1 MFTGIIEEIGKVSD
15 VNPIPGGKTIKISAV
30 KILNNI
36 SVNDSVSVNG
46 VCSTAT
52 EVDEQGF
59 TVDAVG
65 VTLEKSTFS
74 ELQISSPVNLELS
87 LKLSDRLGGHF
98 VLGHVNGTG
107 VIKEIIKLGDNYLM
121 RVNVPNNMKKYLID
135 EGSITIDGIS
145 LTIAE
150 LKDSTIGI
158 SIIPHTWNNTTLQYK
173 NAEDRVN
180 IETDVLAKYVERL
193 TNKKEFEQKNKL
205 SENWLK
211 ELGY

>member
-1 MFTGIIEEIGKVSD
+1 MFTGIIEEIGKVSE
-15 VNPIPGGKTIKISAV
+15 VNPIPGGKTIKISAI
-30 KILNNI
+30 KILNDI

-46 VCSTAT
+46 VCLTAI

-59 TVDAVG
+59 KVDAVG
-65 VTLEKSTFS
+65 VTLEKTTFS
-74 ELQISSPVNLELS
+74 ELQISSPVNLERS

-107 VIKEIIKLGDNYLM
+107 VIKEIIKLGNNYLI
-121 RVNVPNNMKKYLID
+121 RVNVPNNLKKYLID

-193 TNKKEFEQKNKL
+193 TNKKEFEHKNKL

>member
-30 KILNNI
+30 KILNDI

-46 VCSTAT
+46 VCLTAT
-52 EVDEQGF
+52 KVDEQGF
-59 TVDAVG
+59 KVDAVG

-74 ELQISSPVNLELS
+74 ELQISSPVNLERS
-87 LKLSDRLGGHF
+87 LKLSDRLSGHF

-121 RVNVPNNMKKYLID
+121 RVNVPDDMKKYLIE

-150 LKDSTIGI
+150 LEDSTIGI

>member
-30 KILNNI
+30 KILNDI

-46 VCSTAT
+46 VCLTAT
-52 EVDEQGF
+52 KVDEQGF
-59 TVDAVG
+59 KVDAVG

-74 ELQISSPVNLELS
+74 ELQISSPVNLERS
-87 LKLSDRLGGHF
+87 LKLSDRLSGHF

-121 RVNVPNNMKKYLID
+121 RVNVPDDMKKYLIE

-150 LKDSTIGI
+150 LEDSTIGI

-193 TNKKEFEQKNKL
+193 TNNKEFEQKNKL

>member
-1 MFTGIIEEIGKVSD
+1 MFTGIIEEIGRVSD

-46 VCSTAT
+46 VCLTAT
-52 EVDEQGF
+52 KVDEQGF
-59 TVDAVG
+59 KVDAVG

-74 ELQISSPVNLELS
+74 ELQISSPVNLERS

-121 RVNVPNNMKKYLID
+121 RVNVPDNMKKYLID

-150 LKDSTIGI
+150 LEDSTIGI

>member
-1 MFTGIIEEIGKVSD
+1 MFTGIIEEIGKISE
-15 VNPIPGGKTIKISAV
+15 VNPIPGGKKIKISAL
-30 KILNNI
+30 KILNDI
-36 SVNDSVSVNG
+36 SVNDSVCVNG
-46 VCSTAT
+46 VCLTAT

-59 TVDAVG
+59 KVDAVG
-65 VTLEKSTFS
+65 VTLEKTTLSK
-74 ELQISSPVNLELS
+74 LQISSPVNLERS

-107 VIKEIIKLGDNYLM
+107 VIKEITKLGDNYFIRINL
-121 RVNVPNNMKKYLID
+121 PNNMIKYLID

-158 SIIPHTWNNTTLQYK
+158 SVIPHTWNNTTLQYK
-173 NAEDRVN
+173 NVEDKVN
-180 IETDVLAKYVERL
+180 IETDVLAKYVEKL
-193 TNKKEFEQKNKL
+193 TNIKESEKKNKL
-205 SENWLK
+205 SGNRLK

>member
-30 KILNNI
+30 KILNDI

-46 VCSTAT
+46 VCLTAT
-52 EVDEQGF
+52 KVDEQGF
-59 TVDAVG
+59 KVDAVG

-74 ELQISSPVNLELS
+74 ELQISSPVNLERS
-87 LKLSDRLGGHF
+87 LKLSDRLSGHF

-121 RVNVPNNMKKYLID
+121 RVNVPDNMKKYLIE

-150 LKDSTIGI
+150 LEDSTIGI

-193 TNKKEFEQKNKL
+193 TNNKEFEQKNKL

>member
-30 KILNNI
+30 KILNDI

-46 VCSTAT
+46 VCLTAT
-52 EVDEQGF
+52 KVDEQGF
-59 TVDAVG
+59 KVDAVG

-74 ELQISSPVNLELS
+74 DLQVSSPVNLERS
-87 LKLSDRLGGHF
+87 LKLSDRLSGHF

-121 RVNVPNNMKKYLID
+121 RVNVPDNMKKYLIE

-150 LKDSTIGI
+150 FEDSTIGI

>member
-1 MFTGIIEEIGKVSD
+1 MFTGIIEEIGKVSE
-15 VNPIPGGKTIKISAV
+15 VNPIPGGKTIKISAI
-30 KILNNI
+30 KILNDI

-46 VCSTAT
+46 VCLTT
-52 EVDEQGF
+52 TQVDEQGF
-59 TVDAVG
+59 KVDAVG
-65 VTLEKSTFS
+65 VTLEKTTIS
-74 ELQISSPVNLELS
+74 ELQISSPVNLECS

-107 VIKEIIKLGDNYLM
+107 VIKEIIKLGNNYLI
-121 RVNVPNNMKKYLID
+121 RVNVPNNLKKYLID

-173 NAEDRVN
+173 KAEDRVN
-180 IETDVLAKYVERL
+180 IETDVLAKYVERI
-193 TNKKEFEQKNKL
+193 TNNKEFEHKNKL
-205 SENWLK
+205 SENWIK

>member
-1 MFTGIIEEIGKVSD
+1 MFTGIIEEIGRVSD

-65 VTLEKSTFS
+65 VTLEKSTFA
-74 ELQISSPVNLELS
+74 ELQISSPVNLERS

-145 LTIAE
+145 LTIAD

-180 IETDVLAKYVERL
+180 IETDFLAKYVERL

>member
-30 KILNNI
+30 KILNDI

-46 VCSTAT
+46 VCLTAT
-52 EVDEQGF
+52 KVDEQGF
-59 TVDAVG
+59 KVDAVG

-74 ELQISSPVNLELS
+74 ELQISSPVNLERS
-87 LKLSDRLGGHF
+87 LKLSDRLSGHF

-121 RVNVPNNMKKYLID
+121 RVNVPGNMKKYLIE

-150 LKDSTIGI
+150 LEDSTIGI
-158 SIIPHTWNNTTLQYK
+158 SIIPHSWNNTTLQYK

>member
-30 KILNNI
+30 KILNDI

-46 VCSTAT
+46 VCLTAT
-52 EVDEQGF
+52 KVDEQGF
-59 TVDAVG
+59 KVDAVG

-74 ELQISSPVNLELS
+74 DLQVSSPVNLERS
-87 LKLSDRLGGHF
+87 LKLSDRLSGHF

-121 RVNVPNNMKKYLID
+121 RVNVPDNMKKYLIE

-150 LKDSTIGI
+150 LEDSTIGI

-193 TNKKEFEQKNKL
+193 TNKNEFEQKNKL

>member
-1 MFTGIIEEIGKVSD
+1 MFTGIIEEIGKVSE
-15 VNPIPGGKTIKISAV
+15 VNPIPGGKTIKISAI
-30 KILNNI
+30 KILNDI

-46 VCSTAT
+46 VCLTAI

-59 TVDAVG
+59 KVDAVG
-65 VTLEKSTFS
+65 VTLEKTTFS
-74 ELQISSPVNLELS
+74 ELQISSPVNLERS

-107 VIKEIIKLGDNYLM
+107 VIKEIIKLGNNYLI

-193 TNKKEFEQKNKL
+193 TNKKEFEHKNKL

>member
-1 MFTGIIEEIGKVSD
+1 MFTGIIEEIGNVSE
-15 VNPIPGGKTIKISAV
+15 VNLIPGGKKIKISAR
-30 KILNNI
+30 KILNDI
-36 SVNDSVSVNG
+36 SVNDSVSVDG
-46 VCSTAT
+46 VCLTVT
-52 EVDEQGF
+52 EVNEHGF
-59 TVDAVG
+59 KVDTVG
-65 VTLEKSTFS
+65 VTLEKSTFA

-121 RVNVPNNMKKYLID
+121 RVNVPDNMKKYLID

-158 SIIPHTWNNTTLQYK
+158 SIIPHTWNKTTLQYK

-180 IETDVLAKYVERL
+180 IETDVLAKYAEKL
-193 TNKKEFEQKNKL
+193 TNKKEFEYKNKL

>member
-1 MFTGIIEEIGKVSD
+1 MFTGIIEEIGKVSE
-15 VNPIPGGKTIKISAV
+15 VNPIPGGKTIKISAI
-30 KILNNI
+30 KILNDI

-46 VCSTAT
+46 VCLTT
-52 EVDEQGF
+52 TQVDEQGF
-59 TVDAVG
+59 KVDAVG
-65 VTLEKSTFS
+65 VTLEKTTIS
-74 ELQISSPVNLELS
+74 ELQISSPVNLECS
-87 LKLSDRLGGHF
+87 LKLSDRLGGHL

-107 VIKEIIKLGDNYLM
+107 VIKEIIKLGNNYLI
-121 RVNVPNNMKKYLID
+121 RVNVPNNLKKYLID

-180 IETDVLAKYVERL
+180 IETDVLAKYVERI
-193 TNKKEFEQKNKL
+193 TNNKEFEHKNKL
-205 SENWLK
+205 SENWIK

>member
-1 MFTGIIEEIGKVSD
+1 MFTGIIEEIGKVSE
-15 VNPIPGGKTIKISAV
+15 VNPIPGGKTIKISAI
-30 KILNNI
+30 KILNDI

-46 VCSTAT
+46 VCLTT
-52 EVDEQGF
+52 TQVDEQGF
-59 TVDAVG
+59 KVDAVG
-65 VTLEKSTFS
+65 VTLEKTTIS
-74 ELQISSPVNLELS
+74 ELQISSPVNLECS
-87 LKLSDRLGGHF
+87 LKLSDRLGGHL

-107 VIKEIIKLGDNYLM
+107 VIKEIIKLGNNYLI
-121 RVNVPNNMKKYLID
+121 RVNVPNNLKKYLID

-193 TNKKEFEQKNKL
+193 TNNKEFEHKNKL
-205 SENWLK
+205 SENWIK

>member
-1 MFTGIIEEIGKVSD
+1 MFTGIIEEIGKVSE
-15 VNPIPGGKTIKISAV
+15 VNPIPGGKTIKISAI
-30 KILNNI
+30 KILNDI

-46 VCSTAT
+46 VCLTAI

-59 TVDAVG
+59 KVDAVG
-65 VTLEKSTFS
+65 VTLEKTTFS
-74 ELQISSPVNLELS
+74 ELQISSPVNLERS

-98 VLGHVNGTG
+98 VLGHVNATG
-107 VIKEIIKLGDNYLM
+107 IIKEIIKLGDNYLI
-121 RVNVPNNMKKYLID
+121 RVKVPDNMKRYLID

-158 SIIPHTWNNTTLQYK
+158 SIIPHTWNNTTLQFK
-173 NAEDRVN
+173 NANDRVN
-180 IETDVLAKYVERL
+180 IETDVLAKYVERI
-193 TNKKEFEQKNKL
+193 TNNKELEHKNKL
-205 SENWLK
+205 SENWIK

>member
-30 KILNNI
+30 KILNDI

-46 VCSTAT
+46 VCLTAT
-52 EVDEQGF
+52 KVDEQGF
-59 TVDAVG
+59 KVDAVG

-74 ELQISSPVNLELS
+74 ELQISSPVNLERS
-87 LKLSDRLGGHF
+87 LKLSDRLSGHF

-121 RVNVPNNMKKYLID
+121 RVNVPDNMKKYLID

-158 SIIPHTWNNTTLQYK
+158 SIIPHTWNKTTLQYK

-180 IETDVLAKYVERL
+180 IETDVLAKYAEKL
-193 TNKKEFEQKNKL
+193 TNKKEFEHKNKL

>member
-30 KILNNI
+30 KILNDI

-46 VCSTAT
+46 VCLTAT
-52 EVDEQGF
+52 KVDEQGF
-59 TVDAVG
+59 KVDAVG

-87 LKLSDRLGGHF
+87 LKLSDRLSGHF

-121 RVNVPNNMKKYLID
+121 RVNVPDNMKKYLID

-150 LKDSTIGI
+150 LEDSTIGI
-158 SIIPHTWNNTTLQYK
+158 SIIPHTWNNTTLKYK

-193 TNKKEFEQKNKL
+193 TNNKEFEQKNKL

>member
-1 MFTGIIEEIGKVSD
+1 MFTGIIEEIGKVSE
-15 VNPIPGGKTIKISAV
+15 VNPIPGGKKIKISAV
-30 KILNNI
+30 KILNDI
-36 SVNDSVSVNG
+36 SVNDSVNVNG
-46 VCSTAT
+46 VCLTAT

-59 TVDAVG
+59 KVDAVG

-121 RVNVPNNMKKYLID
+121 RVNVPDNMKKYLID

>member
-1 MFTGIIEEIGKVSD
+1 MFTGIIEEIGNVSE
-15 VNPIPGGKTIKISAV
+15 VNPIPGGKKIKISAV
-30 KILNNI
+30 KILNDI

-46 VCSTAT
+46 VCLTAT

-59 TVDAVG
+59 KVDAVG

-74 ELQISSPVNLELS
+74 ELQISSPVNLERS

-121 RVNVPNNMKKYLID
+121 RVNVPDNMKKYLID

-150 LKDSTIGI
+150 LEDSTIGI

-193 TNKKEFEQKNKL
+193 TNNKEFEQKNKL

>member
-1 MFTGIIEEIGKVSD
+1 MFTGIIEEIGKISE
-15 VNPIPGGKTIKISAV
+15 VNPIPGGKKIKISAL
-30 KILNNI
+30 KILNDI
-36 SVNDSVSVNG
+36 SVNDSVCVNG
-46 VCSTAT
+46 VCLTAT

-59 TVDAVG
+59 KVDAVG
-65 VTLEKSTFS
+65 VTLEKTTLSK
-74 ELQISSPVNLELS
+74 LQISSPVNLERS

-107 VIKEIIKLGDNYLM
+107 VIKEITKLGDNYFIRINL
-121 RVNVPNNMKKYLID
+121 PNNMIKYLID

-158 SIIPHTWNNTTLQYK
+158 SVIPHTWNNTTLQHK
-173 NAEDRVN
+173 NVEDKVN
-180 IETDVLAKYVERL
+180 IETDVLAKYVEKL
-193 TNKKEFEQKNKL
+193 TNIKESEKKNKL
-205 SENWLK
+205 SGNRLK

>member
-1 MFTGIIEEIGKVSD
+1 MFTGIIEEIGRVSD

-30 KILNNI
+30 KILNDI

-46 VCSTAT
+46 VCLTAT
-52 EVDEQGF
+52 KVDEQGF
-59 TVDAVG
+59 KVDAVG

-74 ELQISSPVNLELS
+74 ELQISSPVNLERS
-87 LKLSDRLGGHF
+87 LKLSDRLSGHF

-121 RVNVPNNMKKYLID
+121 RVNVPDNMKKYLID

-150 LKDSTIGI
+150 LEDSTIGI

-173 NAEDRVN
+173 KAEDRVN

>member
-1 MFTGIIEEIGKVSD
+1 MFTGIIEEIGKVSE
-15 VNPIPGGKTIKISAV
+15 VNLIPGGKKIKISAV
-30 KILNNI
+30 NILNDI
-36 SVNDSVSVNG
+36 LVNDSVSING
-46 VCSTAT
+46 VCLTVT
-52 EVDEQGF
+52 VVDEQGF
-59 TVDAVG
+59 MVDAVG

-74 ELQISSPVNLELS
+74 ELQISSPVNLERS

-180 IETDVLAKYVERL
+180 IETDVLAKYVDRL
-193 TNKKEFEQKNKL
+193 TNKKEFEHKNKL

>member
-15 VNPIPGGKTIKISAV
+15 VNPILGGKTIKISAV
-30 KILNNI
+30 KILNDI

-46 VCSTAT
+46 VCLTAT

-59 TVDAVG
+59 KVDAVG

-74 ELQISSPVNLELS
+74 DLQVSSQVNLELS
-87 LKLSDRLGGHF
+87 LKLSDRLSGHF

-107 VIKEIIKLGDNYLM
+107 VLKEIIKLGDNYLI
-121 RVNVPNNMKKYLID
+121 RVNVPDNMKKYLID

-150 LKDSTIGI
+150 LEDSTIGI

-193 TNKKEFEQKNKL
+193 TNKKEIEHKNKL

>member
-1 MFTGIIEEIGKVSD
+1 MFTGIIEEIGKVLE

-30 KILNNI
+30 KILNDI

-46 VCSTAT
+46 VCLTAT
-52 EVDEQGF
+52 EVDELGF
-59 TVDAVG
+59 KVDAVG
-65 VTLEKSTFS
+65 VTLEKTTFS
-74 ELQISSPVNLELS
+74 ELQISSPGNLERS

-107 VIKEIIKLGDNYLM
+107 VIKEIIKLGDNYFI
-121 RVNVPNNMKKYLID
+121 RVNVPENMKKYLID

-150 LKDSTIGI
+150 FKDSTIGI
-158 SIIPHTWNNTTLQYK
+158 SIIPHTWKNTTLQYK

-180 IETDVLAKYVERL
+180 IETDVLAKYVEKL
-193 TNKKEFEQKNKL
+193 TNNKEFEQKNKL

>member
-1 MFTGIIEEIGKVSD
+1 MFTGIIEEIGKVSE
-15 VNPIPGGKTIKISAV
+15 VNLIPGGKKIKISAV
-30 KILNNI
+30 KILNDI
-36 SVNDSVSVNG
+36 LVNDSVSING
-46 VCSTAT
+46 VCLTVT

-59 TVDAVG
+59 MVDAVG

-193 TNKKEFEQKNKL
+193 TNKKEFEHKNKL

>member
-1 MFTGIIEEIGKVSD
+1 MFTGIIEEIGKVSE
-15 VNPIPGGKTIKISAV
+15 VNLIPGGKKIKISAV
-30 KILNNI
+30 KILNDI
-36 SVNDSVSVNG
+36 LVNDSVSING
-46 VCSTAT
+46 VCLTVT

-59 TVDAVG
+59 MVDAVG

-74 ELQISSPVNLELS
+74 ELQISSPVNLERS

-180 IETDVLAKYVERL
+180 IETDVLAKYVDRL
-193 TNKKEFEQKNKL
+193 TNKKEFEHKNKL

>member
-1 MFTGIIEEIGKVSD
+1 TGIIEEIGNVSE
-15 VNPIPGGKTIKISAV
+15 VNPIPGGKTIKISVV
-30 KILNNI
+30 KILNDI
-36 SVNDSVSVNG
+36 SVNDSVNVNG
-46 VCSTAT
+46 VCLTAT

-59 TVDAVG
+59 KVDAVG

-74 ELQISSPVNLELS
+74 DLQISSPVNLELS

-121 RVNVPNNMKKYLID
+121 RVNVPDNMKKYLIE

-180 IETDVLAKYVERL
+180 IETDVLAKYVERR
-193 TNKKEFEQKNKL
+193 TNKKEFEHKNKL

>member
-1 MFTGIIEEIGKVSD
+1 MFTGIIEEIGKVSE

-30 KILNNI
+30 KILNDI
-36 SVNDSVSVNG
+36 SVNDSVSING
-46 VCSTAT
+46 VCLTAT

-59 TVDAVG
+59 KIDAVG
-65 VTLEKSTFS
+65 VTLEKTTFS
-74 ELQISSPVNLELS
+74 ELQISSPVNLERS

-98 VLGHVNGTG
+98 VLGHVNDTG
-107 VIKEIIKLGDNYLM
+107 LIKEIIKLGDNYLI

-193 TNKKEFEQKNKL
+193 TNNKEFEHINKL
-205 SENWLK
+205 SENCIK

>member
-1 MFTGIIEEIGKVSD
+1 MFTGIIEEIGKVSE
-15 VNPIPGGKTIKISAV
+15 VNPIPGGKTIKISAT
-30 KILNNI
+30 KILNDI

-46 VCSTAT
+46 VCLTTT

-59 TVDAVG
+59 KVDAVG
-65 VTLEKSTFS
+65 ITLEKTTFS
-74 ELQISSPVNLELS
+74 ELQISSPVNLERS
-87 LKLSDRLGGHF
+87 LKFHDRLGGHF

-107 VIKEIIKLGDNYLM
+107 VIKEIIKLGDNYLI
-121 RVNVPNNMKKYLID
+121 RVNVPENMKKYLID

-145 LTIAE
+145 LTIAG
-150 LKDSTIGI
+150 LKDATISI
-158 SIIPHTWNNTTLQYK
+158 SIITHTWNNTNLQYK

>member
-1 MFTGIIEEIGKVSD
+1 MFTGIIEEIGKVSE
-15 VNPIPGGKTIKISAV
+15 VNPIPGGKTIKISAI
-30 KILNNI
+30 KILNDI

-46 VCSTAT
+46 VCLTT
-52 EVDEQGF
+52 TQVDEQGF
-59 TVDAVG
+59 KVDAVG
-65 VTLEKSTFS
+65 VTLEKTTFS
-74 ELQISSPVNLELS
+74 ELQISSPVNLERS

-107 VIKEIIKLGDNYLM
+107 VIKEIIKLGNNYLV
-121 RVNVPNNMKKYLID
+121 RVNVPNNLKKYLID

-180 IETDVLAKYVERL
+180 IEPDVLAKYVERL
-193 TNKKEFEQKNKL
+193 TNKKEFEHKNKL

>member
-1 MFTGIIEEIGKVSD
+1 MFTGIIEEIGKISD

-30 KILNNI
+30 KILNDI

-46 VCSTAT
+46 VCLTAT

-59 TVDAVG
+59 KVDAVG

-74 ELQISSPVNLELS
+74 ELQISSPVNLERS

-121 RVNVPNNMKKYLID
+121 RVNVPDNMKKYLIE

-150 LKDSTIGI
+150 LEDSTIGI